1 MWLRMRLRSLA
12 ERLGALLT
20 AGAPWLCRSPTEK
33 VTLRRQRRERRWY
46 ADDGDR
52 TRRLDYPLGPDAT
65 VLDIGAYDGA
75 WAAGVLAKFGAEIEI
90 FEPVPAFVAR
100 IRERFAH
107 NPRVRIHEYGL
118 ASADREESISLEEGG
133 SSTVIAGPE
142 ASERQTITL
151 RNAAA
156 VLRDLGRDSYDLV
169 KINIEGGEY
178 ELLDHLLNEDLVRRF
193 RFLQIQFHP
202 DAPSAERRREAIEE
216 GLARTHDLQWR
227 YPWVWESWALR
238 V

>member
-1 MWLRMRLRSLA
+1 MHLRRLV
-12 ERLGALLT
+12 EGLGALLT
-20 AGAPWLCRSPTEK
+20 AGAPLLFRSPTEK
-33 VTLRRQRRERRWY
+33 ATVRRQRRERQWY

-75 WAAGVLAKFGAEIEI
+75 WAAGVLGKFGAEIDA

-133 SSTVIAGPE
+133 SSTIIASPE

-178 ELLDHLLNEDLVRRF
+178 ELLDHLLNEDLIRRF

-202 DAPSAERRREAIEE
+202 EVRSAERRREAIVE
-216 GLARTHDLQWR
+216 GLARTHELQWR

-238 V
+238 D